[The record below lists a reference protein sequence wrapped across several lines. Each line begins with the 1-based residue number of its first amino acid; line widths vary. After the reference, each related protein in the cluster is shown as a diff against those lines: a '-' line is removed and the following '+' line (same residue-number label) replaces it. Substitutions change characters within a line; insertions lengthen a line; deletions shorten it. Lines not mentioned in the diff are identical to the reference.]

1 MTERNPALWM
11 QNRTDHTAEQER
23 ALIHGLYLGK
33 EGVMGQDDLKVV
45 QRAAGANMSV
55 DVGPGRATVVG
66 DDNAAQGSY
75 AVWNDAAKNVTL
87 AAAHATNGR
96 KDIIVARIKDA
107 FYSGVSNTFTL
118 EVITGTPAGAAD
130 GSGASDPAIPNNCL
144 PLARVTVVAT
154 ATSIANAK
162 ITDLRNRV
170 GTMAA
175 CDIVCTSATRP
186 ANPFVGMN
194 IYEADTFRHLVYQS
208 ATTGW
213 TQPWNMPW
221 GFVAAPA
228 LANTNTSNATPSH
241 IDIPGMSIAW
251 TAIAG
256 RRYRVRAQG
265 HVVTSTPNTY
275 GSFAL
280 TNAAGLQMAPWGR
293 SDTLIINA
301 GSQWPW
307 FVESI
312 ITPAAGAQTA
322 KVMLASTVG
331 GTITVWNNVGYSYI
345 TVEDV
350 GPAANPS

>member
-55 DVGPGRATVVG
+55 DVGAGRATVVG

-87 AAAHATNGR
+87 SAADPTNPR
-96 KDIIVARIKDA
+96 RDIIVARIKDA

-118 EVITGTPAGAAD
+118 EVITGTPAG
-130 GSGASDPAIPNNCL
+130 SPSDPAIPNNCL
-144 PLARVTVVAT
+144 PLARVAVA
-154 ATSIANAK
+154 AAASSITNAN

-175 CDIVCTSATRP
+175 CDIICTSTTRP
-186 ANPFVGMN
+186 ASPFVGMK
-194 IYEADTFRHLVYQS
+194 IYETDTARELIYAGPTS
-208 ATTGW
+208 GW
-213 TQPWNMPW
+213 NPPWNLPW

-228 LANTNTSNATPSH
+228 LANTNTSTSSASH
-241 IDIPGMSIAW
+241 VDIPGLSIAW

-265 HVVTSTPNTY
+265 HVVTSSPNTY

-301 GSQWPW
+301 SSQWPW
-307 FVESI
+307 FVESV

-350 GPAANPS
+350 GPSANPT